1 MQPAALS
8 TVRASDR
15 ASSLGFTL
23 VAIVILVAFFEGAAR
38 KWLFSP
44 SLSGPLL
51 VCRDLAALALILRAA
66 LQQRFLVMP
75 VLTRCLVLWSFCVVI
90 WGALQLVIL
99 QGPVVLYLLGIRFW
113 LLYLW
118 FALAMACSLSSVEV
132 IRLFRLMMTL
142 AVLMLPLTVIQH
154 FLPPSS
160 PLNVQLDA
168 DEDEIFRVS
177 ADIVRVS
184 GTFTF
189 TLGYTCFIAIVTPF
203 AMNSVWNGT
212 PLYRSK
218 WAAILAF
225 FAVAIGTLISGSRAS
240 IMSFGGLMAIQS
252 IASFMGAKTGRDL
265 MWSAAKVVIGGAAI
279 VATLTVFSDAVVATQ
294 ERFVSAAAE
303 EDMVGRVET
312 ILLGEPAARKDF
324 NFIGHG
330 LGAGTNAGSVLLTG
344 HEQFALAESEPARV
358 MLEMGLVGFAW
369 LIIKCVI
376 FAVGVAKSI
385 TRLTQLGETLPLML
399 WVTAAYGISSWPVS
413 GQVSANVL
421 GYLVLGFALC
431 SIRPAFPVRSAAY
444 RYTTEVF
451 K

>member
-8 TVRASDR
+8 TTRASDQ
-15 ASSLGFTL
+15 ASGLTFTL

-38 KWLFSP
+38 KWFFP
-44 SLSGPLL
+44 SLSAPLL
-51 VCRDLAALALILRAA
+51 ACRDLAALGLILRAA
-66 LQQRFLVMP
+66 LLQRFGVMP
-75 VLTRCLVLWSFCVVI
+75 VMTRCLVFWSFCVVI

-99 QGPVVLYLLGIRFW
+99 QGPVVLYVLGLRFW

-118 FALAMACSLSSVEV
+118 FALAMACSLSSAEV
-132 IRLFRLMMTL
+132 IRLFRLMIAL
-142 AVLMLPLTVIQH
+142 AVLMLPLAVIQH
-154 FLPPSS
+154 FQPPSS
-160 PLNVQLDA
+160 PLNLQLDT

-189 TLGYTCFIAIVTPF
+189 TLGYTCFIAVVTPF
-203 AMNSVWNGT
+203 AINSVWNGT
-212 PLYRSK
+212 PLYRNK
-218 WAAILAF
+218 WAAVLVF
-225 FAVAIGTLISGSRAS
+225 FAVSIGTLISGSRAS
-240 IMSFGGLMAIQS
+240 MMSFGGLMAIQS
-252 IASFMGAKTGRDL
+252 IASFVGAKTARDL
-265 MWSAAKVVIGGAAI
+265 MWSAAKVVIGAAAI

-358 MLEMGLVGFAW
+358 LLEMGLVGVAW
-369 LIIKCVI
+369 LIIKCAI
-376 FAVGVAKSI
+376 FAFGVAKSV
-385 TRLTQLGETLPLML
+385 TRLTRLGETLPLML

-413 GQVSANVL
+413 GQVSANVF

-431 SIRPAFPVRSAAY
+431 SIRPAFPVRNVAY
-444 RYTTEVF
+444 RYTTEVL